1 MVPPFFI
8 FLLTYV
14 IPSYTA
20 PPHILLLFYDVLS
33 YIDPTNIL
41 LLFYETLSYI
51 ESMSIPIFLIVLWRT
66 VLYKILPTF
75 GRHKEKTK
83 K

>member
-14 IPSYTA
+14 IPSYTD

-33 YIDPTNIL
+33 YTKFCQHMVAIKKKQKNKVSNIFCTQNAPFAL
-41 LLFYETLSYI
+41 KKLY
-51 ESMSIPIFLIVLWRT
+51 FLV
-66 VLYKILPTF
+66 Y
-75 GRHKEKTK
+75 
-83 K
+83 